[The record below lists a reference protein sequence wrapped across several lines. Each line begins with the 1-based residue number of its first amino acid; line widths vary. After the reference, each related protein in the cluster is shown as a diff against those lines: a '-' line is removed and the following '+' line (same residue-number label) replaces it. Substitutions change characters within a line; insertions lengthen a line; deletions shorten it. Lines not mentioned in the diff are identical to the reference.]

1 VLYSTD
7 CGDNW
12 TEIYVVGGYDIA
24 QQPDNGTY
32 YVPANDEWL
41 DHQITFNP
49 IGNNGDE
56 IIYAFQNRGRYG
68 NVIYVDNINI
78 QLQVNTEEIN
88 KEPILSIFP
97 NPAEDFI
104 QLSVSHLGGEQIE
117 YRVIDATGRTI
128 VQEKIG
134 NADRIEKRINVES
147 FASGTYQLLLITDEW
162 QKSNTFVV
170 R

>member
-1 VLYSTD
+1 
-7 CGDNW
+7 
-12 TEIYVVGGYDIA
+12 
-24 QQPDNGTY
+24 
-32 YVPANDEWL
+32 
-41 DHQITFNP
+41 
-49 IGNNGDE
+49 
-56 IIYAFQNRGRYG
+56 
-68 NVIYVDNINI
+68 VIYVDNINI